1 MDYLLKSDIFLNE
14 KFKKKKKDH
23 KICEWQNV
31 HI

>member
-1 MDYLLKSDIFLNE
+1 MDYQLNSDIFLNE
-14 KFKKKKKDH
+14 KFKKKKDH